1 MQISVIISTYGMER
15 IDDTRQAIDSVLN
28 QMGEGDELII
38 VIDENYEL
46 VRNLEQKYSN
56 QIVIIVSKTK
66 GLSNARNLGVKA
78 VKGDIVAFID
88 DDATACDGWIEGI
101 RSVFSGNQKIGAC
114 TGPIFPNWLGEEQK
128 WFPRELNWMIS
139 CTYSDIKDWA
149 FVDTAFGTNMA
160 FRKAVLAGVGGFH
173 AKLGAVQKWKKV
185 KGKWVTKTG
194 LVGEE
199 RHVCM
204 KVHDAGFKIIH
215 SPDVGVNHKVYPYRV
230 VFKNLL
236 DRGYWEGYSKGYIEK
251 RFPKKDGEEVL
262 LTEQNYLANLFW
274 NLHRPHNHCRPA
286 DKLRM
291 YATISTVLLSVAV
304 GYGKF
309 KLTGKKF

>member
-15 IDDTRQAIDSVLN
+15 INDTHQAINSVLR
-28 QMGEGDELII
+28 QIEEGDELIV
-38 VIDENYEL
+38 VIDKNDEL
-46 VRNLEQKYSN
+46 TENLEQKFGS
-56 QIVIIVSKTK
+56 QIGIIISKTK

-78 VKGDIVAFID
+78 AKSEIVAFID
-88 DDATACDGWIEGI
+88 DDAVTLPGWLNGI
-101 RSVFSGNQKIGAC
+101 RTALSNNPWIGAC
-114 TGPIFPNWLGEEQK
+114 TGPIFPDWLGKKQK

-139 CTYSDIKDWA
+139 CTYSDIEKDT

-160 FRKAVLAGVGGFH
+160 FRKDLLLDVGGFH

-185 KGKWVTKTG
+185 NGKWVTKTG

-199 RHVCM
+199 RLVCM

-215 SPDVGVNHKVYPYRV
+215 SSDISINHKVYPYRV
-230 VFKNLL
+230 VFKNLM

-251 RFPKKDGEEVL
+251 RFPKKEGEAVL
-262 LTEQNYLANLFW
+262 STEQNYLAGLFSSL
-274 NLHRPHNHCRPA
+274 NKFHNHCGSM

-291 YATISTVLLSVAV
+291 YATTGAVVLLVIG

-309 KLTGKKF
+309 KLTSKKI